1 MAANDKPGNNPTPDP
16 AYSGAKAGTFTEMST
31 PAASPTL
38 ESVAM
43 SSLLA
48 RNWWAVALRGVVGIL
63 FGIFALAVPGITIA
77 VLLLWFAAYMFV
89 DGIFGIVSAVRAAT
103 RGERWAALILEGIV
117 DLVACAIALLLPIA
131 TVVAFVWLTGAW
143 AIISGAL
150 MLSALFRLRPT
161 HGKWLLG
168 LGGVISVIWGV
179 LLFLWPITGAVVLT
193 WWLGVYAIVFGAAM
207 LALAFQLRS
216 RRPSPMVTAGAH

>member
-1 MAANDKPGNNPTPDP
+1 MTENDKHGNSRSPDP
-16 AYSGAKAGTFTEMST
+16 AYAGAKAGTFTEVPA
-31 PAASPTL
+31 PAARSSF
-38 ESVAM
+38 ESAAM

-48 RNWWAVALRGVVGIL
+48 RNWWAVALRGVFGIL

-77 VLLLWFAAYMFV
+77 VLLLWYAAYMFV
-89 DGIFGIVSAVRAAT
+89 DGVFGIVSAVRAAT

-117 DLVACAIALLLPIA
+117 DLAACAIALLLPIA

-143 AIISGAL
+143 AIVSGAL

-168 LGGVISVIWGV
+168 LGGIISVIWGV
-179 LLFLWPITGAVVLT
+179 MLFLWPITGAVVLT
-193 WWLGVYAIVFGAAM
+193 WWVGAYAILFGAAM
-207 LALAFQLRS
+207 LALAFRLRS
-216 RRPSPMVTAGAH
+216 RHPSSMVAADAH

>member
-1 MAANDKPGNNPTPDP
+1 MATNDKPGNNPTPDP
-16 AYSGAKAGTFTEMST
+16 AYSGAKAGTFAEVSA
-31 PAASPTL
+31 PAATPTL
-38 ESVAM
+38 ESMAM

-48 RNWWAVALRGVVGIL
+48 RNWWAVALRGVFGIL
-63 FGIFALAVPGITIA
+63 FGIFALAVPGITIT

-103 RGERWAALILEGIV
+103 QGERWAALILEGIV

-193 WWLGVYAIVFGAAM
+193 WWLGAYAIVFGAAM

-216 RRPSPMVTAGAH
+216 RRPSPMATAAAH